1 MELNEKQMK
10 SVLVTGAS
18 SGIGQA
24 IALRLSE
31 AGWRVYAG
39 VRKEKDALRLRQM
52 TCGQL
57 TPLFLDVTSEVSIAA
72 AREYIVLEHGNAG
85 LDGLVNNAG
94 IPLGGPLEFLD
105 MQQFRSQLEVNVLG
119 VVAVT
124 QAFLPLLRSAKG
136 RIVNIGSIHGRVA
149 LPLYGPYSASKYAL
163 VALTEALR
171 VEVAPWG
178 IRAMLVEP
186 GDAATAIWGKVD
198 AMLDV
203 MEATWPQE
211 AFDLYG
217 PLLAIRD
224 RFVQHGM
231 EPDKVAS
238 VVERAL
244 VNRHPRFRYLVGW
257 DALGLA
263 CFSLLPAMLRAR
275 IVARLLPKYGPG
287 SGDLRDGAPFLK

>member
-1 MELNEKQMK
+1 MELNKK
-10 SVLVTGAS
+10 PIKAVLVTGAS
-18 SGIGQA
+18 SGIGHA
-24 IALRLSE
+24 IALRMSE

-39 VRKEKDALRLRQM
+39 VRKEDDALRLSKM
-52 TCGQL
+52 TGDNL
-57 TPLFLDVTSEVSIAA
+57 TPLFLDVTNMASIAE
-72 AREYIVLEHGNAG
+72 ARAVIGLEQGNTG

-105 MQQFRSQLEVNVLG
+105 IQQFRSQLEVSVLG

-136 RIVNIGSIHGRVA
+136 RIVNIGSMHGRVA

-178 IRAMLVEP
+178 IRAILVEP

-198 AMLDV
+198 AMLDA
-203 MEATWPQE
+203 MEATLPQK

-217 PLLAIRD
+217 PLLAIRN

-238 VVERAL
+238 VVERTL

-287 SGDLRDGAPFLK
+287 SE

>member
-1 MELNEKQMK
+1 MELNKK
-10 SVLVTGAS
+10 PIKAVLVTGAS

-24 IALRLSE
+24 IALRMSG
-31 AGWRVYAG
+31 AGWRVYVG
-39 VRKEKDALRLRQM
+39 VREEDDALRLSRM
-52 TCGQL
+52 TGGKL
-57 TPLFLDVTSEVSIAA
+57 TPIFLDVTDEASIAA
-72 AREYIVLEHGNAG
+72 ARAYIGLEQGNTG

-105 MQQFRSQLEVNVLG
+105 IQQFRSQLEVNVLG

-186 GDAATAIWGKVD
+186 GDTATAVWGKVD
-198 AMLDV
+198 AMLDA
-203 MEATWPQE
+203 MEATLPQK

-217 PLLAIRD
+217 PLLAIRN

-231 EPDKVAS
+231 EPDKVAA

-244 VNRHPRFRYLVGW
+244 GSWHPRFRYLVGW

-287 SGDLRDGAPFLK
+287 SE

>member
-1 MELNEKQMK
+1 MELNKKPIK

-18 SGIGQA
+18 SGIGLA
-24 IALRLSE
+24 VALRMSE

-39 VRKEKDALRLRQM
+39 VRKEEDALRLSKM
-52 TCGQL
+52 SGGKL
-57 TPLFLDVTSEVSIAA
+57 TPLFLDVTDEASIAA
-72 AREYIVLEHGNAG
+72 ALAYIRFEQGNAG

-105 MQQFRSQLEVNVLG
+105 IQQFRSQLEVNVLG

-124 QAFLPLLRSAKG
+124 QALLPLLRSAQG
-136 RIVNIGSIHGRVA
+136 RIVNIGSIHGRVT

-171 VEVAPWG
+171 IEVSPWG
-178 IRAMLVEP
+178 IRVMLVEP
-186 GDAATAIWGKVD
+186 GDTATAVWGKVD
-198 AMLDV
+198 AMLEAI
-203 MEATWPQE
+203 EATWPQE

-217 PLLAIRD
+217 PLLAIRN
-224 RFVQHGM
+224 RFVPHGM
-231 EPDKVAS
+231 ASDKVAA

-275 IVARLLPKYGPG
+275 IVTRLLPKYGPG
-287 SGDLRDGAPFLK
+287 SE